1 MLGGSGQAVSA
12 VVTCRDYQRIEQVYD
27 THVRRVV
34 RRTRV
39 QPGRHTVPVTMT
51 LAVDCGGTGLKAS
64 VLDERGTLHAK
75 PVRVP
80 TPYPLPTAT
89 FLDTIAELAGSL
101 PPADRATVGV
111 PGMIRHGVVITTPH
125 YVTESGPRSRAVAE
139 LVDQWT
145 GFDARAAIAARLGVP
160 TLVLND
166 AEVHGAG
173 VVTGAGLELVLTLG
187 TGLGCALFDGGLIA
201 PHLELS
207 QAPVRWGLSYD
218 TYIGDKE
225 RKRLGPSFWSRRV
238 RRVVEAL
245 RPVFVW
251 DRLYLGGGNAR
262 VITPEVLASLGDD
275 VVVVPNTAG
284 IVGGV
289 RAWELDAQR
298 RR

>member
-1 MLGGSGQAVSA
+1 MLDARVLARRRAAAGQ
-12 VVTCRDYQRIEQVYD
+12 
-27 THVRRVV
+27 
-34 RRTRV
+34 
-39 QPGRHTVPVTMT
+39 TVPVTMT

-64 VLDERGTLHAK
+64 VLDEAGTLHAK
-75 PVRVP
+75 PIRVP
-80 TPYPLPTAT
+80 TPYPLSTAR
-89 FLDTIAELAGSL
+89 FLDEVADLAAGL
-101 PPADRATVGV
+101 PAADRATVGV
-111 PGMIRHGVVITTPH
+111 PGMIRHGVVIVDPALRH
-125 YVTESGPRSRAVAE
+125 RERAARRGRCPD

-145 GFDARAAIAARLGVP
+145 GFDARAAIAERLGVP

-187 TGLGCALFDGGLIA
+187 TGLGCALFDGGRLA

-238 RRVVEAL
+238 RRVVDAL

-262 VITPEVLASLGDD
+262 VAHARD
-275 VVVVPNTAG
+275 
-284 IVGGV
+284 
-289 RAWELDAQR
+289 R
-298 RR
+298 RRPR